1 MSENYLN
8 VYSNQILFTAISNYE
23 TFGGYSYG
31 YGSNGENGKIDC
43 SHLVSTVFSQNRIQI
58 PYLTT
63 TQLASQ
69 QALKYFDV
77 ISENDVKPGDLV
89 LFDGHVGF
97 VESYNGSTKTGRF
110 FGSQSS
116 TGPATSNFTVNSANE
131 YWGKD
136 RKFVKVLRP
145 KELID

>member
-77 ISENDVKPGDLV
+77 ISSN
-89 LFDGHVGF
+89 
-97 VESYNGSTKTGRF
+97 STF
-110 FGSQSS
+110 
-116 TGPATSNFTVNSANE
+116 
-131 YWGKD
+131 
-136 RKFVKVLRP
+136 
-145 KELID
+145 